1 MFANERSL
9 PRLYEE
15 NVPRKTIVLLVPWM
29 LFGTLWLRLNAGLD
43 QATVEFYFS
52 LLTAGALSLLF
63 LAVMDPGIKRELA
76 KLKLLPFVMYF
87 GIFMAGVVVLFAV
100 ASLLSAGTIDAQQSE
115 SAIFAT
121 FLVTTILV
129 VAPIETLVFQWIL
142 PKISTMSLKSV
153 DVPTKKRV
161 LGLAVF
167 GGVLSQLTFAGFHY
181 LAYNHDLASMGV
193 AFVIGLGFYGL
204 VKSSPVWGL
213 GAAMGA
219 HAGWNIAVSVLSVG
233 SLGAIFG
240 GIL

>member
-1 MFANERSL
+1 MFGDRSL

-15 NVPRKTIVLLVPWM
+15 NVPRKAIVLLVPWM

-43 QATVEFYFS
+43 QAQVEYYFS

-63 LAVMDPGIKRELA
+63 MAVMDPGIKRELA

-87 GIFMAGVVVLFAV
+87 GIFMAGVVVLFA
-100 ASLLSAGTIDAQQSE
+100 AIALLLAGTIDVIQSE

-121 FLVTTILV
+121 FLITTILV
-129 VAPIETLVFQWIL
+129 VAPIETIVFQWIL
-142 PKISTMSLKSV
+142 PKISTMSLRSV
-153 DVPTKKRV
+153 DVPTKKRAI
-161 LGLAVF
+161 GLWIL
-167 GGVLSQLTFAGFHY
+167 GGVFSQGSFAGFHY
-181 LAYNHDLASMGV
+181 MATNHDLASMG
-193 AFVIGLGFYGL
+193 FVFMLGLGLYAL
-204 VKSSPVWGL
+204 VKTSPVWGL

-219 HAGWNIAVSVLSVG
+219 HAGWNIAVSIFDIG